1 MSAFVGGLLHPLAVP
16 AHAMAL
22 LALGMLIGQQSLT
35 RSPAP
40 PLVAFAA
47 GLASGLAAIASAVA
61 QTSAGDLLLAGAVL
75 CGLLVA
81 IAYPL
86 PVLVCVLLAVG
97 VGAAL
102 GLDSP
107 PAVISMAAATTM
119 LIGTGLGAMLTLIIV
134 ALCARRLARLPQIV
148 PRTGMRIVGSWV
160 AASALLV
167 LALRLA
173 RGQLF

>member
-22 LALGMLIGQQSLT
+22 LALGMLIGQQALN
-35 RSPAP
+35 RSSAP
-40 PLVAFAA
+40 PLIAFAA

-81 IAYPL
+81 LAYPL
-86 PVLVCVLLAVG
+86 PVLVCVPLAAV

-107 PAVISMAAATTM
+107 PDVISMSAATTM
-119 LIGTGLGAMLTLIIV
+119 LVGTGLGAMLTLIIV
-134 ALCARRLARLPQIV
+134 ALCVRRLARLPQIA
-148 PRTGMRIVGSWV
+148 PRTGVRIVGSWV